1 MSWGIII
8 QARMGSSRL
17 PGKVL
22 KKIGPSTLLE
32 HILFRLQYLN
42 HFAQIVVATSSKSQD
57 DVIEQFCRQ
66 KGVVCFRGSEANV
79 LERYYIC
86 STQQEFTRIIRLTGD
101 NPFTDVAELD
111 RLMLLHE
118 KTGADYTHSF
128 SQLPIGVGAE
138 AFSYSALKQSYLQAD
153 LPHHLEHVNE
163 YIYDHAA
170 QFYIEELMVQP
181 GKNRPDIRLTVD
193 TRDDYKKACYIINAC
208 SDSYVTTEEAIRLC
222 MQYV

>member
-1 MSWGIII
+1 MSWGIVI

-22 KKIGPSTLLE
+22 KKIGQRTLLE
-32 HILFRLQYLN
+32 HILFRLQYLI
-42 HFAQIVVATSSKSQD
+42 HSAQIVVATSDRDKD

-66 KGVVCFRGSEANV
+66 QGVLCFRGSETNV
-79 LERYYIC
+79 LERYYTC
-86 STQQEFTRIIRLTGD
+86 STQQEFSRIIRLTGD

-111 RLMLLHE
+111 RLMVLHE
-118 KTGADYTHSF
+118 QTRADYSHSF

-138 AFSYSALKQSYLQAD
+138 AFSYSALKQSYLLAD

-163 YIYDHAA
+163 YIFDHSA
-170 QFYIEELMVQP
+170 QFHIEELLVQP
-181 GKNRPDIRLTVD
+181 AKNRPDIRLTVD
-193 TRDDYKKACYIINAC
+193 TLDDYKQACYIVKNC
-208 SDSYVTTEEAIRLC
+208 SGSHVTTEEAIQLC